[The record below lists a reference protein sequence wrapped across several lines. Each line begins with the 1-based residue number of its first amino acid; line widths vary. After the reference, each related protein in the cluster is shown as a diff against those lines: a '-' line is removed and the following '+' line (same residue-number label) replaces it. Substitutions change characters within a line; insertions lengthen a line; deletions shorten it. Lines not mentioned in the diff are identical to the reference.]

1 MTADATMGDQ
11 PTTDATLGDQPTG
24 DATTA
29 DATTGDLPTGDL
41 PTIRVAVVDDQPLAR
56 SGLRSII
63 DGEPDLTVVGDA
75 PDGAAAL
82 PLVAR
87 TAPDVVVMDLRMPVM
102 DGIEATRRI
111 VAAQGRTQVLVLT
124 TFDDDELVRD
134 ALAAGAA
141 GFLLKDAS
149 PEQLLGAIRVVHGG
163 HAILSPEVTRAVVSR
178 SLSTRDG
185 SGAASALGRLTGR
198 EREVVALVAHG
209 LSNREIADRLV
220 VGEGTVKTHVSNALG
235 KTGCRSRVHL
245 VALAYQSGMA

>member
-1 MTADATMGDQ
+1 MTT
-11 PTTDATLGDQPTG
+11 P
-24 DATTA
+24 
-29 DATTGDLPTGDL
+29 ATTGH

-56 SGLRSII
+56 GGLRTII

-75 PDGAAAL
+75 ADGAAAVR
-82 PLVAR
+82 LVSR

-111 VAAQGRTQVLVLT
+111 VADENRTQVLVLT

-149 PEQLLGAIRVVHGG
+149 PEQLVGAIRVIHGG
-163 HAILSPEVTRAVVSR
+163 HAILSPEVTRAVVTR
-178 SLSTRDG
+178 SLTTGGGPDAV
-185 SGAASALGRLTGR
+185 AASAVGRLTGR
-198 EREVVALVAHG
+198 EREVVALVANG

-245 VALAYQSGMA
+245 VALAYESGMAYETALTDPPPRPGQPG